1 MFVVDEATGNIQLS
15 VGDTASFKITATGGH
30 TFDAADRALFTVKD
44 PGGAVVLERVYPL
57 AEEDPG
63 NGVFVVQLANADTD
77 SLSPGAYSWDVR
89 YVINPYYDETGRI
102 VSGDQVIT
110 PKAALTLTLLP
121 VVGEV

>member
-1 MFVVDEATGNIQLS
+1 MFAVNTETGEIQLS
-15 VGDTASFKITATGGH
+15 VGDTAAFKVTAIGDY
-30 TFDAADRALFTVKD
+30 TFETDDRALLTVKD
-44 PGGAVVLERVYPL
+44 PSGAVVLERVYPL

-63 NGVFVVQLANADTD
+63 NGIFIVMLANADTD
-77 SLSPGAYSWDVR
+77 SLQPGAYSWDVR

-102 VSGDQVIT
+102 ISGDQVIT